1 MRIVKG
7 LVLVGLIFAL
17 SGCVRLTLAWAD
29 LTPKDAPATPAIT
42 TLGGDTL
49 KAVGNVAPA
58 LAFSDVEA
66 WEATGQPTFRRLLQE
81 HVYGVM
87 PDSATVRV
95 VARKPLDDAAYGG
108 RALLEEWTL
117 VATASYN
124 GVARETAPFR
134 VNIVTPNTAKG
145 PVPLILM
152 QSFAPRHA
160 AIRHPAVHRPAGS
173 EGMDG
178 LAGGLAMFVFG
189 RHIVTPP
196 VTEILERGYGLCV
209 MYPSEFVPDR
219 KKAGLEALARLSA
232 GHRDDTTRWG
242 AIAAWGW
249 GFSRVI
255 DALEADTRFSAF
267 IPYGHSRYG
276 KSALV
281 AGAFDSRID
290 AVISHQSGT
299 GGASL
304 NKKKKG
310 ETVSAITAAYPHWFS
325 RTYAGYGK
333 REQAMPLDQHF
344 LLALLAPRPVLLGNA
359 RRDVWSDPNGAL
371 KAAIGAAPAWHLY
384 GAGGLTRTDFR
395 DYDPAAGIAL
405 WMRPGTHGV
414 TQEDW
419 PAFLEFLDAH
429 F

>member
-1 MRIVKG
+1 VRSIKAILLIG
-7 LVLVGLIFAL
+7 LVLGL

-29 LTPKDAPATPAIT
+29 LSPKGAPATPVIT
-42 TLGGDTL
+42 TLDDDSM
-49 KAVGNVAPA
+49 KALDRAGPA
-58 LAFSDVEA
+58 IAFADKQT
-66 WEATGQPTFRRLLQE
+66 WEATGQPSFRQLLQT
-81 HVYGVM
+81 HIYGVM
-87 PDSATVRV
+87 PDKSTVRV
-95 VARKPLDDAAYGG
+95 VARERLDAAAYGG
-108 RALLEEWTL
+108 RAELEEWTL
-117 VATASYN
+117 VATASFN
-124 GVARETAPFR
+124 GVARETAPLR
-134 VNIVTPNTAKG
+134 VNIVTPNAADG

-152 QSFAPRHA
+152 QNFAPRHA
-160 AIRHPAVHRPAGS
+160 AIRHPAVHRPAGR

-196 VTEILERGYGLCV
+196 VTEILERGYGLAV

-232 GHRDDTTRWG
+232 GHRDEATRWG

-255 DALEADTRFSAF
+255 DALETDTRFSAF

-310 ETVSAITAAYPHWFS
+310 ESVSAITAAYPHWFS
-325 RTYAGYGK
+325 QTYAGYGK

-371 KAAIGAAPAWHLY
+371 KAAIGAAPVWHLY
-384 GAGGLTRTDFR
+384 GAGGLTRTDLR
-395 DYDPAAGIAL
+395 DYDPAARIAL